1 VTNALRQLRRAA
13 FFPLPALLASCGG
26 APIDSGEDGPPA
38 SGGAYGSGGHVSQ
51 SGGSSAGGA
60 GTGGGAHAGGAPGTG
75 GVHTGGSGGASSGG
89 SPGAET
95 GGTSN
100 GGLTGGLPP
109 DFGLE
114 FVGNITTSNGIDF
127 EGMVYSDYWDQIT
140 PENAGKWGSVQSNA
154 GAAFNWSTLDAI
166 YDYAEEKGIIFKQ
179 HAFVWGS
186 QQPGGNPSAEQV
198 ETWVQTFCERYPNTK
213 LIDVVNEPPPHTNPN
228 YTDALGGGTN
238 TSWQWVTTS
247 FEMAR
252 EHCPGAILLLNDF
265 NNIEWDNDTNHF
277 IGIVDAIQ
285 AAGAPIDAIG
295 AQAHDLDNGQ
305 VSFQKVQG
313 LIQKLHDETGLPIY
327 ITEFDISTTN
337 DQQQLDLY
345 EQYMPFFRETEYVRA
360 VTIWGWIYGRT
371 WNSAPQSGLVRDGAP
386 RPAMT
391 WLMDWL
397 GRPSP

>member
-1 VTNALRQLRRAA
+1 
-13 FFPLPALLASCGG
+13 
-26 APIDSGEDGPPA
+26 
-38 SGGAYGSGGHVSQ
+38 
-51 SGGSSAGGA
+51 
-60 GTGGGAHAGGAPGTG
+60 
-75 GVHTGGSGGASSGG
+75 
-89 SPGAET
+89 
-95 GGTSN
+95 
-100 GGLTGGLPP
+100 
-109 DFGLE
+109 
-114 FVGNITTSNGIDF
+114 VGNITTSNGIDF
-127 EGMVYSDYWDQIT
+127 EGMVFSDYWDQIT

-154 GAAFNWSTLDAI
+154 GAAFNWTTLDAI

-186 QQPGGNPSAEQV
+186 QQPGGNPNLEQV
-198 ETWVQTFCERYPNTK
+198 ETWIQTFCERYPNTK

-238 TSWQWVTTS
+238 SSWQWVTTS

-265 NNIEWDNDTNHF
+265 NNIEWDNDNSHF

-313 LIQKLHDETGLPIY
+313 LLQKLHDETSLPIY
-327 ITEFDISTTN
+327 ITEFDISTSS

-360 VTIWGWIYGRT
+360 VTIWGWIRGRT
-371 WNSAPQSGLVRDGAP
+371 WSSAPESGLVSQEGAP